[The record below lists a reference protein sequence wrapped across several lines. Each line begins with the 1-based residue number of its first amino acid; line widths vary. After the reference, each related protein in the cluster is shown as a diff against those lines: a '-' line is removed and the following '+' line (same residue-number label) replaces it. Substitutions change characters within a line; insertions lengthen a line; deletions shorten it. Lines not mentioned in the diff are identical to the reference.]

1 MQDLATL
8 RFDIAFP
15 IDREPISR
23 NLAPHRFLPG
33 IDTGYLTFVW
43 AKQLMDQALSLP
55 ITTGH
60 AAFVN
65 LLASE
70 GIEYLFG
77 NPGTTE
83 LAIMEALGAQSDIRY
98 VLGLQE
104 GIVVGMA
111 DAYARASGRLAAA
124 NVHVAPGLGN
134 AMGSLYSAKIY
145 GSPLLLTAGQQE
157 QGHGLMEPML
167 YDPLVPIAQPMVKWA
182 IECARIQDL
191 PRIVR
196 RAAKVALTPPTGP
209 VFLSLPGDVLD
220 DQAALDLG
228 QPTRVEIDVRPS
240 DARLEKLADR
250 LLAAHRPVI
259 IAGHELAT
267 RDALDEAGEI
277 ADLLGAAV
285 VQQTVPYGAHFRSEH
300 RAFMGALNR
309 SQTQVRARLEPY
321 DLLVCLGADV
331 LRMSVHNPVDALPD
345 GMPIVQ
351 ISERDWELGKNYPV
365 EIAVNAN
372 VKETLLALNA
382 LLRTKMTSQQRSGA
396 EARMSE
402 IEKNNWSSK
411 RAEAIEQA
419 LKLASVS
426 PIDPTYMVMRIA
438 DALPSDAVVVDEG
451 LTSTVKLLE
460 YLRLTHHQC
469 YYGLASGGIG
479 FAMSGAV
486 GVSIALPG
494 RPVVAI
500 VGDGSAMYS
509 IQALWTAAHLNLP
522 ITYVIP
528 NNRGYRILKERLVS
542 FRKTDRFVGMDI
554 ADPGIDFVGLAESM
568 GVRSRRVENPDDID
582 GAVREGIASGTPNLI
597 DMRVADGFGG

>member
-1 MQDLATL
+1 
-8 RFDIAFP
+8 
-15 IDREPISR
+15 
-23 NLAPHRFLPG
+23 
-33 IDTGYLTFVW
+33 
-43 AKQLMDQALSLP
+43 MDQAPLLP
-55 ITTGH
+55 VTTGH
-60 AAFVN
+60 AAFVK

-70 GIEYLFG
+70 GVEYLFG

-111 DAYARASGRLAAA
+111 DGYARASGRLAAA

-134 AMGSLYSAKIY
+134 AMGSLYSAKFY

-157 QGHGLMEPML
+157 QGHGLMEPLL

-220 DQAALDLG
+220 DQASLDLG
-228 QPTRVEIDVRPS
+228 KPTRVEIDVRPG
-240 DARLEKLADR
+240 DASLEKLADR

-267 RDALDEAGEI
+267 RDALDEAGEL
-277 ADLLGAAV
+277 AELLGAAV
-285 VQQTVPYGAHFRSEH
+285 VQQTVPYAAHFRSEH
-300 RAFMGALNR
+300 RAFMGALSR

-351 ISERDWELGKNYPV
+351 IAERDWELGKNYPA

-382 LLRTKMTSQQRSGA
+382 LLRTKMTSQQRSSA

-402 IEKNNWSSK
+402 IEKNNWSNQ
-411 RAEAIEQA
+411 RVAAIEQA
-419 LKLASVS
+419 LKLSTIS
-426 PIDPTYMVMRIA
+426 PIDPKYMVMRIA
-438 DALPSDAVVVDEG
+438 DALPDDAVVVEEG
-451 LTSTVKLLE
+451 LTSTFRLLD
-460 YLRLTHHQC
+460 YLRLTDHQS
-469 YYGLASGGIG
+469 YFGLASGGIG

-486 GVSIALPG
+486 GISIALRG

-509 IQALWTAAHLNLP
+509 IQALWTAAHMKLP

-554 ADPGIDFVGLAESM
+554 ADPDIDFVGLAESM
-568 GVRSRRVENPDDID
+568 GIRSRRVENPDDID
-582 GAVREGIASGTPNLI
+582 GAVREGIAGGTPNLI

>member
-1 MQDLATL
+1 
-8 RFDIAFP
+8 
-15 IDREPISR
+15 
-23 NLAPHRFLPG
+23 
-33 IDTGYLTFVW
+33 
-43 AKQLMDQALSLP
+43 
-55 ITTGH
+55 
-60 AAFVN
+60 
-65 LLASE
+65 
-70 GIEYLFG
+70 
-77 NPGTTE
+77 
-83 LAIMEALGAQSDIRY
+83 
-98 VLGLQE
+98 
-104 GIVVGMA
+104 
-111 DAYARASGRLAAA
+111 
-124 NVHVAPGLGN
+124 
-134 AMGSLYSAKIY
+134 
-145 GSPLLLTAGQQE
+145 
-157 QGHGLMEPML
+157 MEPML

-285 VQQTVPYGAHFRSEH
+285 VQQTVPYGAHFRSGH

-382 LLRTKMTSQQRSGA
+382 LLRTKMTSQQRSDA

-426 PIDPTYMVMRIA
+426 PIDPKYMVMRIA

-451 LTSTVKLLE
+451 LTSTLKLLD

-542 FRKTDRFVGMDI
+542 FRNTDRFVGMDI